1 MPMISLYIYVQ
12 IKVIGFLNSYGLFY
26 FIRENRV
33 KELSPDTYLRGAK
46 ILRKDLVKETLNLKE
61 DDFK

>member
-1 MPMISLYIYVQ
+1 MISLYIYVQ

-33 KELSPDTYLRGAK
+33 KELFPDTYLRGAK
-46 ILRKDLVKETLNLKE
+46 ILRKDLVKENLNLKE
-61 DDFK
+61 SEFK

>member
-46 ILRKDLVKETLNLKE
+46 ILRKDLVKETL
-61 DDFK
+61 D

>member
-1 MPMISLYIYVQ
+1 MISLYIYVQ

-46 ILRKDLVKETLNLKE
+46 ILRKDLVKENL
-61 DDFK
+61 D

>member
-1 MPMISLYIYVQ
+1 M
-12 IKVIGFLNSYGLFY
+12 
-26 FIRENRV
+26 
-33 KELSPDTYLRGAK
+33 SPGTYLRGAK

>member
-12 IKVIGFLNSYGLFY
+12 IKVIGFLNSYGFFY

-33 KELSPDTYLRGAK
+33 KELPLNTYLRGAT
-46 ILRKDLVKETLNLKE
+46 ILKKDLIKENL
-61 DDFK
+61 D

>member
-26 FIRENRV
+26 FIRENCV
-33 KELSPDTYLRGAK
+33 KEPSPDTYLRGAK
-46 ILRKDLVKETLNLKE
+46 ILRKDLIKKNL
-61 DDFK
+61 D